1 MTNTNVEQS
10 YKTLLIIWTA
20 LLFSQLMFVVL
31 IWFVKPELFKFD
43 FSQPLLGDNA
53 MIVGLFAMLSV
64 SDIVISLIL
73 RKKTLERS
81 VAEQSI
87 PLVQT
92 AMVIGCAL
100 CEAISL
106 FGVLLAFIFSYQYFF
121 IFSIVG
127 AIGVMLHYPRRDDVH
142 AASYRKDQRS

>member
-1 MTNTNVEQS
+1 MPNPSAEQS
-10 YKTLLIIWTA
+10 YRTLLIIWAA
-20 LLFSQLMFVVL
+20 LLFSQFMFVVL
-31 IWFVKPELFKFD
+31 IWFSKPELFKFD

-53 MIVGLFAMLSV
+53 VIVGVFAMLSF

-92 AMVIGCAL
+92 AMIIGCAL
-100 CEAISL
+100 SEAISL
-106 FGVLLAFIFSYQYFF
+106 FGVMLAFAFNYQYFF
-121 IFSIVG
+121 VFSILGV
-127 AIGVMLHYPRRDDVH
+127 IGILLHFPRRSDVH
-142 AASYRKDQRS
+142 AASYRQ

>member
-1 MTNTNVEQS
+1 MPNPSAEQS
-10 YKTLLIIWTA
+10 YRTLLIIWAA

-31 IWFVKPELFKFD
+31 IWFSRPELFKFD

-53 MIVGLFAMLSV
+53 VIVGLFAMLSF

-92 AMVIGCAL
+92 AMIIGCAL
-100 CEAISL
+100 SEAISL
-106 FGVLLAFIFSYQYFF
+106 FGVMLAFAFNYQYFF
-121 IFSIVG
+121 LFSILGV
-127 AIGVMLHYPRRDDVH
+127 IGILLHFPRRSDVH
-142 AASYRKDQRS
+142 AASYRQ

>member
-1 MTNTNVEQS
+1 MMNSNAESS
-10 YKTLLIIWTA
+10 YKTLLIIWGA
-20 LLFSQLMFVVL
+20 LLFSQFVLVAM

-43 FSQPLLGDNA
+43 FSQPILGDNA
-53 MIVGLFAMLSV
+53 VIVGLFAMLSF
-64 SDIVISLIL
+64 SDIAISFIL

-92 AMVIGCAL
+92 AMIIGIAL

-106 FGVLLAFIFSYQYFF
+106 FGVMLAFAFNYQYFF
-121 IFSIVG
+121 IFSMLG
-127 AIGVMLHYPRRDDVH
+127 AIGVLLHFPRREDIH
-142 AASYRKDQRS
+142 AASNRK

>member
-1 MTNTNVEQS
+1 MQNSNAEQS
-10 YKTLLIIWTA
+10 YKTLLIIWAA
-20 LLFSQLMFVVL
+20 LLFSQFMFVVV
-31 IWFVKPELFKFD
+31 IWFAKPELFKFD

-53 MIVGLFAMLSV
+53 VIVGLFAMLSV

-92 AMVIGCAL
+92 AMIIGCAL

-106 FGVLLAFIFSYQYFF
+106 FGVLLAFLFGYQYFF
-121 IFSIVG
+121 LFSILGV
-127 AIGVMLHYPRRDDVH
+127 IGILPHFPRREDVH
-142 AASYRKDQRS
+142 AASYRK